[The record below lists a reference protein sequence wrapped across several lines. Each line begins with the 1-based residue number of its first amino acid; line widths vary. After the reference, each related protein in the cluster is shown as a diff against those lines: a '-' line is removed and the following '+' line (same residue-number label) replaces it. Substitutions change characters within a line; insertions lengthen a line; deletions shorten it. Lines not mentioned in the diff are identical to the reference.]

1 MALVYGAHQAAMT
14 DDAERYRKHGEEAIR
29 HAERAMD
36 LTDKSEWLRLAS
48 EWMKLAESTRREN
61 FKHSPP
67 VTSGPYLCH
76 KLN

>member
-1 MALVYGAHQAAMT
+1 MALVYGAHQAAMI

-29 HAERAMD
+29 HAQRAID
-36 LTDKSEWLRLAS
+36 LIDKSEWLRLAS

-61 FKHSPP
+61 VTLPP
-67 VTSGPYLCH
+67 RVTSESCLWN